1 MPSDSRRLAVPE
13 ISINPCLYKKESKNF
28 ILTKDGARK
37 DGRKDEELRDLF
49 VKCGLVSEATG
60 SAYCE
65 IGNNKVVCAV
75 HGPKDIEQKEDYQM
89 DGKVVCE
96 VKFAPFSCQQRK
108 EHIPSSEENELSEML
123 TEAMQS
129 VVCLDKFPK
138 SQIEIYVIILDNG
151 GSAMSAVFMAAS
163 FALAD
168 ASIDTYDILTA
179 CSVRVIGKDLFLVDP
194 DQIEEDLE
202 NLPEDFDASCNA
214 LVTVAVLPTLNQVSA
229 LSCSG
234 IMTSEVLAEATDLCV
249 NSAQSRYMT
258 MRECL
263 QNTLKSTNNN

>member
-1 MPSDSRRLAVPE
+1 MPSDARRLAVPE
-13 ISINPCLYKKESKNF
+13 ISINPYLYKKESKNF
-28 ILTKDGARK
+28 ILTEDGARNN
-37 DGRKDEELRDLF
+37 GRNDDELRPLF

-65 IGNNKVVCAV
+65 IGNNKIVCAV
-75 HGPKDIEQKEDYQM
+75 HGPKDIEQKEDFQM
-89 DGKVVCE
+89 DGKIVCE

-108 EHIPSSEENELSEML
+108 DHIPSSEENELSEIL
-123 TEAMQS
+123 TQTMQS

-168 ASIDTYDILTA
+168 ASIDTFDILTA
-179 CSVRVIGKDLFLVDP
+179 CSVRVIGKELFLVDP
-194 DQIEEDLE
+194 DQNEEDLE
-202 NLPEDFDASCNA
+202 IVPEDLDASCNA

-229 LSCSG
+229 LVSTG

-263 QNTLKSTNNN
+263 QNTVKANKP